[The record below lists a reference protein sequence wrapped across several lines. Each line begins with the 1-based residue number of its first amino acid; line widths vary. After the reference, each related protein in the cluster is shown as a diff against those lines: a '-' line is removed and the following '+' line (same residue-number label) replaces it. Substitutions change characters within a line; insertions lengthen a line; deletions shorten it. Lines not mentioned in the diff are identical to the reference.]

1 MKLAHLDME
10 NTIELDCRKTT
21 EWIIES
27 PVLFQ
32 KYVHLLNSQVNGEE
46 GEFVLSNDDTI
57 LDIESK
63 RKIASTC
70 SKSSDV
76 R

>member
-1 MKLAHLDME
+1 MKLVHLDME

-27 PVLFQ
+27 PVL
-32 KYVHLLNSQVNGEE
+32 
-46 GEFVLSNDDTI
+46 
-57 LDIESK
+57 SK
-63 RKIASTC
+63 ICTS
-70 SKSSDV
+70 SKFTGK